1 MFKYTV
7 KAYKTNTL
15 EKSEELL
22 VKTRDRFEA
31 IDVNRS
37 NKDKYV
43 TTVTEVEIL
52 KDTNLKHLDGENDIQ
67 NTLLWGTTWNVGK

>member
-15 EKSEELL
+15 EESEELL

-37 NKDKYV
+37 NKDKHV
-43 TTVTEVEIL
+43 TTFTEVEIL